1 MQDLNEE
8 KDREL
13 STLRQNMSA
22 LQLDSQKRISD
33 LESQL
38 TDALSSAAAAAAAAA
53 GECSLYRL
61 VVC

>member
-1 MQDLNEE
+1 VQDLNEE

-13 STLRQNMSA
+13 STLRQKMSA

-38 TDALSSAAAAAAAAA
+38 TEALSSAAAAAA
-53 GECSLYRL
+53 GECSPYRL